1 MSKPIAIICDLD
13 GTLCDTSW
21 RLKFVSGK
29 EKNFDAFDAGIAADP
44 VRLDVLAM
52 LLEEWSKRQCQILF
66 VTGRKMRNQAET
78 IQWLRS
84 KLPESINRRFV
95 LTMRHD
101 DDHTPDVECKEQM
114 FRDLQNEFEIVL
126 AFEDRDHIIPMIE
139 KLGIRAIKV

>member
-1 MSKPIAIICDLD
+1 MSKPTAIICDLD
-13 GTLCDTSW
+13 GTLCDISW
-21 RLKFVSGK
+21 RIKFVSGK

-52 LLEEWSKRQCQILF
+52 LLEEWSKYQCQILF

-84 KLPESINRRFV
+84 KLPESIKRRFI
-95 LTMRHD
+95 LSMRHD
-101 DDHTPDVECKEQM
+101 DDHSSDVECKEQLILG
-114 FRDLQNEFEIVL
+114 LQNEFNIVL

-139 KLGIRAIKV
+139 KLGIKAIKV